1 MALTPEYLAEVPKSL
16 IDTYQK
22 LEDFIIEDI
31 ARRIAKAG
39 TITDTAKWQ
48 AERANEF
55 GIAMETIKKE
65 IAKINK
71 ISYAEVDKLFKEAAI
86 TSIENDN
93 VIYEQAKLTPMHYS
107 QHKELEEYLLAA
119 VKQTKGELR
128 NISQSL
134 GFIVNTPTGS
144 KAKKLT
150 ALYQDIL
157 DLVQMQVSSGV
168 LDYNTAVRN
177 AVKDLAR
184 SGIRKIDYES
194 GWHNRV
200 DVAVKRAPLTVVN
213 QMSRQ
218 LTDIYHDKMIDK
230 DEQYV
235 EVTAHSGARNTG
247 SGPAN
252 HAEWQGKVYKVV
264 GSSRVY
270 PNLAEATGLGTVTG
284 LMGAN
289 CRHSYFPFIPGVSE
303 RTYTE
308 EQLKN
313 IDPEPFEYKGLK
325 YTYYEATQKQRQL
338 ETRIRATK
346 RELIAYDTI
355 GDKDAFY
362 KASLQLKNQKEAY
375 EEFSKVAGIRQKKD
389 RTQVLGYDKSIS
401 QKSVW
406 SIKKNK

>member
-1 MALTPEYLAEVPKSL
+1 MALTPEYLSEVPKSL

-22 LEDFIIEDI
+22 LEDFIIQDI

-55 GIAMETIKKE
+55 GVAMETIKKE
-65 IAKINK
+65 IARINK
-71 ISYAEVDKLFKEAAI
+71 VSYEEVDKLFKDAAI

-93 VIYEQAKLTPMHYS
+93 VLYEQAKLTPMHYS
-107 QHKELEEYLLAA
+107 EIPELEEYLMAA

-134 GFIVNTPTGS
+134 GFIISTPTGA

-150 ALYQDIL
+150 AIYQDVL

-168 LDYNTAVRN
+168 IDYNTAVRN

-184 SGIRKIDYES
+184 SGIRRIDYES

-200 DVAVKRAPLTVVN
+200 DVAVKRATLTGVN
-213 QMSRQ
+213 QMSRH
-218 LTDIYHDKMIDK
+218 LTDIYHDEMIDK
-230 DEQYV
+230 NDQYV
-235 EVTAHSGARNTG
+235 EVTAHTGARPDHYT
-247 SGPAN
+247 
-252 HAEWQGKVYKVV
+252 WQGKVYKVV
-264 GSSRVY
+264 GSSRGY

-289 CRHSYFPFIPGVSE
+289 CKHSYFPFIPGVSE
-303 RTYTE
+303 RTYTD
-308 EQLKN
+308 EQLEN

-346 RELIAYDTI
+346 RELIAYDAI
-355 GDKDAFY
+355 DDKDAFY

-375 EEFSKVAGIRQKKD
+375 KEFSRAANIRQKKD
-389 RTQVLGYDKSIS
+389 RTQVLGYDRSIS

-406 SIKKNK
+406 SIKKNKQE

>member
-1 MALTPEYLAEVPKSL
+1 MALTPEYLSEVPKSL

-22 LEDFIIEDI
+22 LEDFIIQDI

-55 GIAMETIKKE
+55 GVAMETIKKE
-65 IAKINK
+65 IARINK
-71 ISYAEVDKLFKEAAI
+71 VSYEEVDKLFKDAAI

-93 VIYEQAKLTPMHYS
+93 VLYEQAKLTPMHYS
-107 QHKELEEYLLAA
+107 EIPELEEYLMAA

-134 GFIVNTPTGS
+134 GFIISTPTGA

-150 ALYQDIL
+150 AIYQDVL

-168 LDYNTAVRN
+168 IDYNTAVRN

-184 SGIRKIDYES
+184 SGIRRIDYES

-200 DVAVKRAPLTVVN
+200 DVAVKRATLTGVN
-213 QMSRQ
+213 QMSRH
-218 LTDIYHDKMIDK
+218 LTDIYHDEMIDK
-230 DEQYV
+230 NDQYV
-235 EVTAHSGARNTG
+235 EVTAHTGARPDHYT
-247 SGPAN
+247 
-252 HAEWQGKVYKVV
+252 WQGKVYKVV
-264 GSSRVY
+264 GSSRGY

-289 CRHSYFPFIPGVSE
+289 CKHSYFPFIPGVSE
-303 RTYTE
+303 RTYTA
-308 EQLKN
+308 EQLEN

-346 RELIAYDTI
+346 RELIAYDAI
-355 GDKDAFY
+355 DDKDAFY

-375 EEFSKVAGIRQKKD
+375 KEFSRAANIRQKKD
-389 RTQVLGYDKSIS
+389 RTQVLGYDRSIS

-406 SIKKNK
+406 SIKKNKQE

>member
-71 ISYAEVDKLFKEAAI
+71 ISYAEVDKLFKDAAI

-93 VIYEQAKLTPMHYS
+93 VLYEQAKLTPMHYS
-107 QHKELEEYLLAA
+107 EIPELEEYLMAA

-134 GFIVNTPTGS
+134 GFIISTPTGA

-150 ALYQDIL
+150 SVYQDVL

-168 LDYNTAVRN
+168 IDYNTAVRN

-184 SGIRKIDYES
+184 SGIRRIDYES

-200 DVAVKRAPLTVVN
+200 DVAVKRATLTGVN
-213 QMSRQ
+213 QMSQ
-218 LTDIYHDKMIDK
+218 KMTEFTMQK
-230 DEQYV
+230 LGVEYV
-235 EVTAHSGARNTG
+235 EVSAHNGAR
-247 SGPAN
+247 PD
-252 HAEWQGKVYKVV
+252 HALWQGKVYK
-264 GSSRVY
+264 
-270 PNLAEATGLGTVTG
+270 
-284 LMGAN
+284 
-289 CRHSYFPFIPGVSE
+289 
-303 RTYTE
+303 
-308 EQLKN
+308 
-313 IDPEPFEYKGLK
+313 
-325 YTYYEATQKQRQL
+325 
-338 ETRIRATK
+338 
-346 RELIAYDTI
+346 
-355 GDKDAFY
+355 
-362 KASLQLKNQKEAY
+362 
-375 EEFSKVAGIRQKKD
+375 
-389 RTQVLGYDKSIS
+389 
-401 QKSVW
+401 W
-406 SIKKNK
+406 NK

>member
-55 GIAMETIKKE
+55 GIAIETIKKE

-71 ISYAEVDKLFKEAAI
+71 MSYAEVDKLFKDAAI

-93 VIYEQAKLTPMHYS
+93 VLYEQAKLTPMHYS
-107 QHKELEEYLLAA
+107 EIPGLNDYLISA

-134 GFIVNTPTGS
+134 GFIISTPTGA

-150 ALYQDIL
+150 AVYQDVL

-168 LDYNTAVRN
+168 IDYNTAVRN

-184 SGIRKIDYES
+184 SGIRRIDYES

-200 DVAVKRAPLTVVN
+200 DVAVKRATLTGVN
-213 QMSRQ
+213 QMSRH
-218 LTDIYHDKMIDK
+218 LTDIYHDKMVDK
-230 DEQYV
+230 NDQYV
-235 EVTAHSGARNTG
+235 EVTAHSGAR
-247 SGPAN
+247 PD

-264 GSSRVY
+264 GSSRRY
-270 PNLAEATGLGTVTG
+270 PNLAEATGLGTGKG
-284 LMGAN
+284 LMGWN
-289 CRHSYFPFIPGVSE
+289 CRHSYFPFIPDISI
-303 RTYTE
+303 RTYTD
-308 EQLKN
+308 EQLEN

-346 RELIAYDTI
+346 RELIAYDAI
-355 GDKDAFY
+355 DDKDAFY
-362 KASLQLKNQKEAY
+362 KASLQLKNQQEAY
-375 EEFSKVAGIRQKKD
+375 KEFSITAGIREKKD
-389 RTQVLGYDKSIS
+389 RTQVLGYDRSIS

-406 SIKKNK
+406 SIKKNKKD

>member
-65 IAKINK
+65 IARINK
-71 ISYAEVDKLFKEAAI
+71 VSYEEVDKLFKEAAI
-86 TSIENDN
+86 TSIENDSAL
-93 VIYEQAKLTPMHYS
+93 YEQAKLTPMHYS
-107 QHKELEEYLLAA
+107 KVPGLNDYLISA

-134 GFIVNTPTGS
+134 GFIISTPTGA

-150 ALYQDIL
+150 ALYQDTL

-168 LDYNTAVRN
+168 IDYNTAVRN

-184 SGIRKIDYES
+184 SGIRRIDYES

-200 DVAVKRAPLTVVN
+200 DVAVKRATLTGVN
-213 QMSRQ
+213 QMSRH
-218 LTDIYHDKMIDK
+218 LTDIYHDKMVDK
-230 DEQYV
+230 NDQYV
-235 EVTAHSGARNTG
+235 EVTAHSGAR
-247 SGPAN
+247 PD

-264 GSSRVY
+264 GRSKRY
-270 PNLAEATGLGTVTG
+270 PNLAEATGLGTGKG
-284 LMGAN
+284 LMGWN
-289 CRHSYFPFIPGVSE
+289 CRHSYFPFIPDISI
-303 RTYTE
+303 RTYTD
-308 EQLKN
+308 EQLKH

-346 RELIAYDTI
+346 RELIAYDAI
-355 GDKDAFY
+355 DDKDAFY